1 MAAPA
6 LALLAD
12 RERLGELLV
21 REGLVTR
28 EQLARALAEQQATGM
43 RLGYCLVKLSLIQ
56 EVELT
61 KMLAR
66 QYRMPAVDLSRFEVD
81 PRVLKL
87 VPAELAAKHLVLPLK
102 REGRTLT
109 VALADPAN
117 AGVLDDL
124 KFITRYDIFPVV
136 AGEYTLRTLVDR
148 HYEAAAGDQQTQSQ
162 MQSLL
167 AEIAGDDAGDVEVL
181 ESTEDD
187 GSAGLA
193 AAAVDEAPVVRLVN
207 AILTEAVRRGASDIH
222 IESFEHEMRVRFRVD
237 GALQEVMQPPMKLKA
252 ALISRLK
259 ILSALNIAERRVPQD
274 GRIKLKMGK
283 KVVDFRVSTL
293 PTLFGEKVVLRI
305 LDKGNLALD
314 ISTFGIEPHAEAQLV
329 EAIANPY
336 GMVLVTGPTGS
347 GKTTTLYSALA
358 KINTGDVN
366 IMTAEDPVEYNLFG
380 INQVQVRPEVGMT
393 FAAALKAFLRQDPNV
408 IMVGEIRDLET
419 GGIAV
424 KAALTGHLV
433 LSTLHTNS
441 APETLTRLLDMG
453 LEPFNV
459 SSALNLI
466 LAQRLVRRICAKC
479 KVRHRPEPAEFAGAK
494 VAADTR
500 LADLKLTAA
509 TIDGARARATAEAA
523 PLLAGVT
530 PDTRVGD
537 LAYFRG
543 TGCDAC
549 NGTGL
554 KGRQGLYE
562 VMAMTPRLRRLVL
575 TGGDAPQIRDAA
587 VEEGMLTLR
596 MDGWL
601 KVLRG
606 ITTLEQV
613 VRETSA

>member
-1 MAAPA
+1 VAAPA
-6 LALLAD
+6 VALSTD

-28 EQLARALAEQQATGM
+28 EQLARALAEQQQAGG
-43 RLGYCLVKLSLIQ
+43 RLGYCLVKLGLVPEI
-56 EVELT
+56 ELT
-61 KMLAR
+61 KTLAR
-66 QYRMPAVDLSRFEVD
+66 QYRLPAVDLSRFEVD

-87 VPAELAAKHLVLPLK
+87 VPAELAMKHSVLPLK

-109 VALADPAN
+109 VAVVDPSN
-117 AGVLDDL
+117 AGVVDDL
-124 KFITRYDIFPVV
+124 KFITRYDIYPVV
-136 AGEYTLRTLVDR
+136 AGEFTLRTLVEK
-148 HYEAAAGDQQTQSQ
+148 HYEAADQQAQSE

-167 AEIAGDDAGDVEVL
+167 AEINGADGDIELL
-181 ESTEDD
+181 ENTEDD
-187 GSAGLA
+187 GTGGLSA
-193 AAAVDEAPVVRLVN
+193 AAIDEAPVVRLVN
-207 AILTEAVRRGASDIH
+207 AILTEAVKRGASDVH
-222 IESFEHEMRVRFRVD
+222 IECFEHEMRVRFRVD
-237 GALQEVMQPPMKLKA
+237 GALHEIMQPPMKLKS

-259 ILSALNIAERRVPQD
+259 ILAALNIAERRVPQD

-314 ISTFGIEPHAEAQLV
+314 LETFGIEPRPERELF
-329 EAIANPY
+329 EAISNPY

-358 KINTGDVN
+358 RINTGDVN

-380 INQVQVRPEVGMT
+380 INQVQVRADIGMT

-466 LAQRLVRRICAKC
+466 LAQRLVRRVCAKC
-479 KVRHRPEPAEFAGAK
+479 RVRYRPDVPEFAGAK
-494 VAADTR
+494 VTADTR
-500 LADLKLTAA
+500 LADLKLTPAA
-509 TIDGARARATAEAA
+509 IEGARARAMPDAA
-523 PLLAGVT
+523 PLLANVT
-530 PDTRVGD
+530 PETRVGD
-537 LAYFRG
+537 LPYFRG

-549 NGTGL
+549 AGTGL

-562 VMAMTPRLRRLVL
+562 VMVMTAKLRRLVL
-575 TGGDAPQIRDAA
+575 TGGDAAQIRDLA

-601 KVLRG
+601 KVMRG

-613 VRETSA
+613 VRETSV

>member
-1 MAAPA
+1 VAAPA

-187 GSAGLA
+187 GSAGLG

-207 AILTEAVRRGASDIH
+207 AILTEAVRRGASDVH
-222 IESFEHEMRVRFRVD
+222 IECFEHEMRVRFRVD

-314 ISTFGIEPHAEAQLV
+314 ISTFGIEPHAESQLV

-479 KVRHRPEPAEFAGAK
+479 KVRHRPEPSEFAGAK

>member
-1 MAAPA
+1 VAAPA